1 MGDFTLTDEQ
11 GGMREMAHA
20 ALERSPSSDT
30 QEQPLELILARNLI
44 SIVSLAAFLVDAE
57 GHVAFYNDA
66 AADVIGTRFEETGS
80 LAREQ
85 WNAQIGPLDEGG
97 HPLASDRL
105 PLTAALREGRPAY
118 GRYRIRAERGF
129 IEIEAGAL
137 PLVGP
142 AGYHGA
148 IVVFWPLGDDDAG

>member
-1 MGDFTLTDEQ
+1 MWTERLLTVP
-11 GGMREMAHA
+11 
-20 ALERSPSSDT
+20 ERSPHDDA

-57 GHVAFYNDA
+57 GHIAFYNDA
-66 AADVIGTRFEETGS
+66 AAKVIGAAFEETGS

-85 WNAQIGPLDEGG
+85 WNARFGPLDEGG

-105 PLTAALREGRPAY
+105 PLTVALREGRPAY
-118 GRYRIRAERGF
+118 GRYRIRAERGV

-148 IVVFWPLGDDDAG
+148 IVVFWPLDGDDAR